1 MRLFFLLLAFLSF
14 QTEDLSKPPSIEIA
28 APAAQVKALILKHYA
43 SETWKLEKETDSSL
57 TFSRRAGMKSRLAY
71 GGEPRAVDEFVL
83 VQGEDSIT
91 IICNMAV
98 EVLRAGGR
106 VERYNWNADKAS
118 RKAMLAFLGKLKAQ
132 AEPQAS
138 L

>member
-1 MRLFFLLLAFLSF
+1 MRLFFLLLTVLWF
-14 QTEDLSKPPSIEIA
+14 QPENSKPPSIEIA

-83 VQGEDSIT
+83 VQGEGSIT

-118 RKAMLAFLGKLKAQ
+118 RKEMLAFLEKLKAQ